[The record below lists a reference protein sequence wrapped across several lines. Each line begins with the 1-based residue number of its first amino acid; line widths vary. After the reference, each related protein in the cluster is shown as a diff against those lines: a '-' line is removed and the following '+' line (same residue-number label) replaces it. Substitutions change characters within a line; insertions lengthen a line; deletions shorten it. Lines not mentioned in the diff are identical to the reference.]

1 MSSYEYYRNDG
12 GDDHAQPPDTNNNY
26 AAYDNS
32 ENKSLP
38 QHHGLLQT
46 PHGAMTEI
54 VATAGSSVLPP
65 SQLQRQSP
73 TTQQTNN
80 NRPEAAVVKKSL
92 RIKAA
97 KHFHTRAVVGNDGN
111 NNISSSSRDP
121 DGMVLVN
128 PYSISSSSP
137 PKEIEAPSKVA
148 AIRSSNKKYPQQ
160 HHNDHGDTSMSTND
174 LHTSSNENG
183 TYNSIAKHNN
193 SAVTSIQPPSSI
205 TSRNYYNSNNVVVV
219 DDPAIE
225 IYDDSAP
232 SSDIGSGYNSGSDLE
247 NAARKILRRS
257 RAAAAGGGGGGT
269 SHRRSTRNNNGGYN
283 SDCSL
288 SDTGSAISSTTSSSA
303 IRKLP
308 EGWKERIKRK
318 AMSGNNSKMN
328 GVKLP
333 PTMDKEKTKA
343 EKLKLRQQQQQQQQ
357 QQQVKEQQQQHYQH
371 KEPEEMPIE
380 DERDDGDPYYDN
392 YNAITGGRGGGAYND
407 ESDDDEYFQDHFNG
421 SAGAFPSF
429 SNDYDNNNNYHVKH
443 DDFIDEQQQQPQYYD
458 DAVNPQSSS
467 SSYFIDHPPII
478 EQHVFGPI
486 LPSTIYESNDEYE
499 DEEDDDD
506 KEHRRRK
513 KDGPLF
519 QNDWNPNAFITN
531 TSSSSPSSS
540 SPTRKKNGD
549 DFVPIEEIDESGFP
563 SPSRRKATSK
573 VGESGFPSPSRK
585 TNAAQEVDESSS
597 FPSPSGKTNSIPQA
611 VDETGF
617 PSASPKSKLLQDQ
630 SEQMATIDG
639 SIDSLHNEFNKDDY
653 FHDFTSNNVDDW
665 VPPSG
670 VQWKSSTKRGTA
682 AAAPPPPPRSPVVT
696 DYDILA
702 TFSGEKEEDD
712 NNDLPNVSTWSESP
726 FRDDFGVFA
735 KEEEKKE
742 GNEEGSQQRIV
753 VKLPPLHQQSKPKDK
768 ASPAMNPFST
778 EDLSDV
784 ENPDAAGNATD
795 ATTTSPSR
803 KGLNF
808 FKRKG
813 KGRLYHSEGEK
824 TDSEYDTD
832 VSKKSARLKALS
844 PLRRKNN
851 KKKTA
856 KKTEFV
862 TKKSETRR
870 NLFGGPTRVE
880 KKSSPTNA
888 KNTPSAQ
895 NPRWFENKVVAT
907 TPVVK
912 LKGTPRDT
920 ATPIVSNIKSTCD
933 TKPFASV
940 KVYEGD
946 DAADDGTVSTL
957 GSIVTKESSLNIK
970 AKLMSSNA
978 SANTAVSEIQRLR
991 RENDKL
997 RQELEKQT
1005 IESIRT
1011 ENERLRQ
1018 QLLERKAANAAA
1030 AAPHRTRSFADSLTS
1045 GESRT
1050 VGDSTLR
1057 TVGDSAYD
1065 GSLLRV
1071 KRNARDGMHKST
1083 LSSLLKSDVKVN
1095 SRRSPRHH
1103 RITVTKNNLMNQAD
1117 FDDDSVTIET
1127 YSQRKPNQRYEF
1139 RKEFTGPSL
1148 ACATEWMATQA
1159 RNAAEGK
1166 GPRAM
1171 DCFTACSRKD
1181 RGQRRRRRRNRG
1193 THDINDS
1200 DTDDSI
1206 TDMGDDSLRRDSRP
1220 KPRTPIARK
1229 KAPNRFEERL
1239 L

>member
-1 MSSYEYYRNDG
+1 
-12 GDDHAQPPDTNNNY
+12 
-26 AAYDNS
+26 
-32 ENKSLP
+32 
-38 QHHGLLQT
+38 
-46 PHGAMTEI
+46 
-54 VATAGSSVLPP
+54 
-65 SQLQRQSP
+65 
-73 TTQQTNN
+73 
-80 NRPEAAVVKKSL
+80 
-92 RIKAA
+92 
-97 KHFHTRAVVGNDGN
+97 
-111 NNISSSSRDP
+111 
-121 DGMVLVN
+121 
-128 PYSISSSSP
+128 
-137 PKEIEAPSKVA
+137 
-148 AIRSSNKKYPQQ
+148 
-160 HHNDHGDTSMSTND
+160 
-174 LHTSSNENG
+174 
-183 TYNSIAKHNN
+183 
-193 SAVTSIQPPSSI
+193 
-205 TSRNYYNSNNVVVV
+205 
-219 DDPAIE
+219 
-225 IYDDSAP
+225 
-232 SSDIGSGYNSGSDLE
+232 
-247 NAARKILRRS
+247 
-257 RAAAAGGGGGGT
+257 
-269 SHRRSTRNNNGGYN
+269 
-283 SDCSL
+283 
-288 SDTGSAISSTTSSSA
+288 
-303 IRKLP
+303 
-308 EGWKERIKRK
+308 
-318 AMSGNNSKMN
+318 
-328 GVKLP
+328 
-333 PTMDKEKTKA
+333 
-343 EKLKLRQQQQQQQQ
+343 
-357 QQQVKEQQQQHYQH
+357 
-371 KEPEEMPIE
+371 MPIE
-380 DERDDGDPYYDN
+380 EERDDGDPYYYN
-392 YNAITGGRGGGAYND
+392 YNAITGGGGDKYND
-407 ESDDDEYFQDHFNG
+407 ESDDDDEYFQDHFNG
-421 SAGAFPSF
+421 SAGAFLSF
-429 SNDYDNNNNYHVKH
+429 ADDYDNNGNNNSSNYDVKH

-458 DAVNPQSSS
+458 DTVNPQSSS

-499 DEEDDDD
+499 DDDEEDDDN

-519 QNDWNPNAFITN
+519 QNNWNPNAFITN
-531 TSSSSPSSS
+531 ASSSSPS
-540 SPTRKKNGD
+540 PTRKMSGD

-573 VGESGFPSPSRK
+573 VGESGGSPSSPARRRSHEIHEE
-585 TNAAQEVDESSS
+585 EVDESSS
-597 FPSPSGKTNSIPQA
+597 FPSPSRKTNNMPQA
-611 VDETGF
+611 VGKSGF
-617 PSASPKSKLLQDQ
+617 PSASTKSKLLQGQ

-639 SIDSLHNEFNKDDY
+639 SVESLQNEFNKDDY
-653 FHDFTSNNVDDW
+653 FHDFSSSNVDW

-670 VQWKSSTKRGTA
+670 VQWKSSTKRGTVA
-682 AAAPPPPPRSPVVT
+682 ADATAPTRPPAVT
-696 DYDILA
+696 DDDILA

-712 NNDLPNVSTWSESP
+712 YNDLPNVSTWSESP
-726 FRDDFGVFA
+726 FRDVFGVFDP

-742 GNEEGSQQRIV
+742 EKNQQRLV
-753 VKLPPLHQQSKPKDK
+753 VKLPPLHQQSKAKDR

-778 EDLSDV
+778 EDLT
-784 ENPDAAGNATD
+784 DAAGNATD
-795 ATTTSPSR
+795 ATTTPPSR

-870 NLFGGPTRVE
+870 NLFGGPKRAE
-880 KKSSPTNA
+880 QKSSPLNA

-895 NPRWFENKVVAT
+895 NPRWFENMVVAT
-907 TPVVK
+907 TPVAK
-912 LKGTPRDT
+912 LKGGPHDT
-920 ATPIVSNIKSTCD
+920 ATPTVSIIKSTGD
-933 TKPFASV
+933 TKPFTSV
-940 KVYEGD
+940 KVYED

-1005 IESIRT
+1005 IESIRN

-1030 AAPHRTRSFADSLTS
+1030 ASPHRTRSFANSITS

-1050 VGDSTLR
+1050 VGDST
-1057 TVGDSAYD
+1057 YD
-1065 GSLLRV
+1065 GSLLRA
-1071 KRNARDGMHKST
+1071 KRNPRDGMHKST
-1083 LSSLLKSDVKVN
+1083 LSSLLESDVKTN
-1095 SRRSPRHH
+1095 SGRSPRHH

-1117 FDDDSVTIET
+1117 FDDDSVTIGT
-1127 YSQRKPNQRYEF
+1127 YSQRKSNQRYEF

-1181 RGQRRRRRRNRG
+1181 RDQRRRRRRNRG

-1220 KPRTPIARK
+1220 KPRPPIARK